1 MKKLLTIAGLA
12 ILASQ
17 SFATLTQLTSRAQ
30 ITETD
35 YIEWSDKGPAYTA
48 LSNPFVI
55 STHGT
60 PFDVLVKGP
69 GSMQVRTQSGGG
81 WAGNFNPGENVLYSM
96 DSGPITLTGAKTCND
111 VGMNI
116 QADFYGAYTAVIEA
130 YNGLDQLLGS
140 FSVNGVSTSAADGSA
155 PFIGVRSDA
164 GDIHMVK
171 LYVTRTDG
179 LPTTLAIDRVS
190 YSCCSPVPEPATMSA
205 LGLGA
210 LALLRKKA
218 KKA

>member
-1 MKKLLTIAGLA
+1 MKKILTIAGLA

-17 SFATLTQLTSRAQ
+17 SFGALTQLTSRAQ

-35 YIEWSDKGPAYTA
+35 YIEWSDKGPAFTA

-60 PFDVLVKGP
+60 PFDVAVKGP
-69 GSMQVRTQSGGG
+69 AGLEVRQQSFGG
-81 WAGNFNPGENVLYSM
+81 WAGDFNPGEYVLYSKG
-96 DSGPITLTGAKTCND
+96 SGPLTLTGAKTCND

-116 QADFYGAYTAVIEA
+116 QADFYGAYTAVMEA
-130 YNGLDQLLGS
+130 YDGLDTFLGS
-140 FSVNGVSTSAADGSA
+140 VSVKGVSTANADGTA

-171 LYVTRTDG
+171 LYIVRTDG
-179 LPTTLAIDRVS
+179 APTSLAIDRVS
-190 YSCCSPVPEPATMSA
+190 FSCCAPVPEPASMSVI
-205 LGLGA
+205 GMGA
-210 LALLRKKA
+210 LALLRRKKS
-218 KKA
+218 K